1 MKVHTDLKELLEDFV
16 SNYYEKGD
24 PMETTLAG
32 VIDKFVSSNSLA
44 SVEPEPLAKNKDSES
59 KIFRCHDQQWLYC
72 SCKDECAKGNPQ
84 I

>member
-59 KIFRCHDQQWLYC
+59 NFSKMCN
-72 SCKDECAKGNPQ
+72 CKSYEPCQGYKNCCLGD
-84 I
+84 